1 MREIVHNG
9 VTYRLASKR
18 INYGWMVTVLDPND
32 EEVVTIRGTQMGAVQ
47 LSAIKRLMELV
58 G

>member
-1 MREIVHNG
+1 MREYTYEG
-9 VTYRLASKR
+9 VTYRLLTKR

-32 EEVVTIRGTQMGAVQ
+32 EEVVTIRGTHLGAVQ